1 MKVLLNNTSLFE
13 SLRPFNDLGF
23 VPTMGGIHKGHLSLI
38 NKSNKLCK
46 KTIVSIFVNPK
57 QFNNKKDLK
66 SYPRNIK
73 KDLKILK
80 KSKKVEFV
88 YIPKFNDIYKDKKKS
103 KIKIPKKD
111 KILCAKFRKGH
122 FEGVLDVM
130 NRLTKIVNPKKI
142 FMGEK
147 DFQQLYLVK
156 KLLVRKYK
164 TKIIPCKTIRDK
176 GNVALSSRNYLLNK
190 LNLKVASNVYKNL
203 LNIKKNNKLNKY
215 SLCPIN
221 LGVRILD
228 QVKTLEELKKIT
240 FHKIAFPIL
249 LLPFL
254 TRGSDIIGKRILFRF
269 EKNTFLLNFNM
280 NILSNLS
287 KKKFPVLA
295 KKAEITFLENRDDF
309 TEKEWE
315 ALYKLSE
322 NTFVEETES
331 LKKGAAGA
339 GLTDND

>member
-1 MKVLLNNTSLFE
+1 MKILLNNTSLFE

-80 KSKKVEFV
+80 KSKKVDFV
-88 YIPKFNDIYKDKKKS
+88 YLPKFKDIYTDKKKS
-103 KIKIPKKD
+103 KIKLLKKD

-130 NRLTKIVNPKKI
+130 NKLTKIIKPQKI

-156 KLLVRKYK
+156 RQLEQIYK
-164 TKIIPCKTIRDK
+164 IKVIPCKTIRDRN
-176 GNVALSSRNYLLNK
+176 NVALSSRNFLLNK
-190 LNLKVASNVYKNL
+190 SC
-203 LNIKKNNKLNKY
+203 LNIAAKIYKKLANIKNNIKN
-215 SLCPIN
+215 
-221 LGVRILD
+221 
-228 QVKTLEELKKIT
+228 KKI
-240 FHKIAFPIL
+240 FQAF
-249 LLPFL
+249 
-254 TRGSDIIGKRILFRF
+254 
-269 EKNTFLLNFNM
+269 
-280 NILSNLS
+280 
-287 KKKFPVLA
+287 
-295 KKAEITFLENRDDF
+295 
-309 TEKEWE
+309 
-315 ALYKLSE
+315 
-322 NTFVEETES
+322 
-331 LKKGAAGA
+331 
-339 GLTDND
+339 

>member
-1 MKVLLNNTSLFE
+1 MKILLNNKSLFE

-80 KSKKVEFV
+80 KSKKVDFV
-88 YIPKFNDIYKDKKKS
+88 YLPKFKDIYKDKKKS
-103 KIKIPKKD
+103 KITLQKKD

-130 NRLTKIVNPKKI
+130 DKLTKIINPQKI

-156 KLLVRKYK
+156 KLLEKKYK
-164 TKIIPCKTIRDK
+164 TKVIPCKTIRDK
-176 GNVALSSRNYLLNK
+176 NNVALSSRNFLLNK
-190 LNLKVASNVYKNL
+190 SNLNVAKNIYKKL
-203 LNIKKNNKLNKY
+203 VRIKKNINKKNNISDFLNSQKNKLKNIYQIEIDYLELRNINNLKISNTNKNSRLFIAY
-215 SLCPIN
+215 YLNNVRLIDN
-221 LGVRILD
+221 L
-228 QVKTLEELKKIT
+228 
-240 FHKIAFPIL
+240 
-249 LLPFL
+249 
-254 TRGSDIIGKRILFRF
+254 
-269 EKNTFLLNFNM
+269 
-280 NILSNLS
+280 
-287 KKKFPVLA
+287 
-295 KKAEITFLENRDDF
+295 
-309 TEKEWE
+309 
-315 ALYKLSE
+315 
-322 NTFVEETES
+322 
-331 LKKGAAGA
+331 
-339 GLTDND
+339 